1 MIKLSKV
8 KFLLAV
14 TVLRFQAYLSR
25 DLMSEELKNKV
36 LDLVKE
42 GDVAVAYVAK
52 KLNIQHMEAIRIL
65 EELVAEGKISK
76 RGKRYR
82 IVKAGIVM

>member
-1 MIKLSKV
+1 
-8 KFLLAV
+8 
-14 TVLRFQAYLSR
+14 
-25 DLMSEELKNKV
+25 MSEELKSKI
-36 LDLVKE
+36 LDLIREE

-76 RGKRYR
+76 KGKRYR
-82 IVKAGIVM
+82 IAKA